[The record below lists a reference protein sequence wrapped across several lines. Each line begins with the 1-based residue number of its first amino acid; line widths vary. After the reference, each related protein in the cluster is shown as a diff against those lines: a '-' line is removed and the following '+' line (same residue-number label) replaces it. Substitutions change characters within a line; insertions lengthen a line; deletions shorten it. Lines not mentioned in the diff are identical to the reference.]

1 MKKLTFNIFCIL
13 QIITTNLLFSQS
25 QVVNGIEISTPDGF
39 KKVSDLTWK
48 KGEGE
53 IIQVSAT
60 KLNYKFY
67 DYMFWDNCKDTDNRQ
82 VIRGDDLT
90 VNEVVHHVCYFLTEN
105 AALIAQVYVIID
117 SHYYN
122 INIGVDFT
130 LFDESEWKTK
140 PFERADSYAKYMIRR
155 IKYN

>member
-1 MKKLTFNIFCIL
+1 
-13 QIITTNLLFSQS
+13 
-25 QVVNGIEISTPDGF
+25 
-39 KKVSDLTWK
+39 
-48 KGEGE
+48 
-53 IIQVSAT
+53 
-60 KLNYKFY
+60 
-67 DYMFWDNCKDTDNRQ
+67 MFWDNCKDTDNRQ